1 MNKVNQKHLPRVR
14 MFSPRFIIASV
25 LCIAL
30 NVTLCYFTTTNG
42 LPFYFDTI
50 GTILMAFVMGPLPA
64 IVVAVTT
71 SLLCSFYSA
80 DALYFAILGVFV
92 AIRSSS
98 YIQNEKSRPIHLICL
113 VGDLALISG
122 VIGTIFQWLL
132 LGQPMLSYVSEN
144 ARLLS
149 GDNEVLFFFSS
160 MLVVM
165 VLNMVDKGVSVIIA
179 LAIYMIMP
187 EIVRKHLWNSKWRQK
202 ALTKEDL
209 KSIRT
214 NAKKRGNSLR
224 VKVMLLLVSLVVVLT
239 LLLGIVSARI
249 NYQSIKSDGKEMVS
263 DVARYAASFFNTDDF
278 DRFLEDGSKISE
290 YSNIKYMQYNTQ
302 LLSFK
307 QIFSKVEYL
316 YVYQIRED
324 GCYTIFDTDKESQ
337 KEGYVGDKLD
347 FDETYLPLVPDL
359 LLGKKIPVQ
368 EVNSR
373 FGTFITA
380 YEPIADPDGNPTNY
394 YVGADIAIENYD
406 HYIRRYILRL
416 GLAFSGFFAMI
427 LAYGLYTSAYHL
439 VYPMSCLERSIDDI
453 ITNMDDQDRLD
464 ESVRNLESLDIRT
477 NDELETLYR
486 ASCEMANQS
495 AEQIRSIRLLARS
508 NEKMQTGLIMTMAD
522 IFENQEI
529 DSRAHIQ
536 KTAEYVRIMLEGLRK
551 KGYYTE
557 KLTDKFINDVEI
569 STPLYDIGK
578 VKIPSSILNKPG
590 ELTDEEEKIMET
602 HTTEGKKILENAIS
616 TVEGE
621 NYLKEARNMAAYHH
635 ENWDGTGY
643 PLGLHG
649 EVIPL
654 SARIMAIADIFDE
667 LTSPRVYRS
676 AETAAEALEELKKGA
691 GTRFDPKCVE
701 VFEDSF
707 TEVKNVLR
715 KYSGR

>member
-1 MNKVNQKHLPRVR
+1 MNIVNQKHLPRVR
-14 MFSPRFIIASV
+14 MFSVRFVVASV

-30 NVTLCYFTTTNG
+30 NATLCYFTTTSG

-64 IVVAVTT
+64 IVVAVAT
-71 SLLCSFYSA
+71 SLTCSFYSA
-80 DALYFAILGVFV
+80 DALYFALLGVFV
-92 AIRSSS
+92 AIRSAS

-113 VGDLALISG
+113 IGDLALISG
-122 VIGTIFQWLL
+122 VVGTIFQWLL
-132 LGQPMLSYVSEN
+132 LGQPMLAYVSEN

-149 GDNEVLFFFSS
+149 GDNEKLFFLSS
-160 MLVVM
+160 MLIVM
-165 VLNMVDKGVSVIIA
+165 ALNIVDKGISVIVA

-187 EIVRKHLWNSKWRQK
+187 EAVRKHLWNSKWRQK
-202 ALTKEDL
+202 ALTKEDI
-209 KSIRT
+209 KAIRL
-214 NAKKRGNSLR
+214 NAKKRAGSLR
-224 VKVMLLLVSLVVVLT
+224 VKVTLLLVSLVVVLT
-239 LLLGIVSARI
+239 FILGLVSARI
-249 NYQSIKSDGKEMVS
+249 NYQSIKSDGKEMVA
-263 DVARYAASFFNTDDF
+263 DVARYAASFFNTNDF
-278 DRFLEDGSKISE
+278 EKFLEDGSKISE
-290 YSNIKYMQYNTQ
+290 YNNIKYMQYNTQ

-307 QIFSKVEYL
+307 QIFSNVEYL

-324 GCYTIFDTDKESQ
+324 GCYIVFDTDKEAQ
-337 KEGYVGDKLD
+337 KTGYIGERLD
-347 FDETYLPLVPDL
+347 FDESYLPLVPDL

-368 EVNSR
+368 EVDSR
-373 FGTFITA
+373 FGIFITA
-380 YEPIADPDGNPTNY
+380 YEPITDPDGNPTNY
-394 YVGADIAIENYD
+394 YVGADIAIENYNQ
-406 HYIRRYILRL
+406 YIKRYIIRL

-427 LAYGLYTSAYHL
+427 LAYGIYTSAYHL

-453 ITNMDDQDRLD
+453 ITNMDDQDKLD
-464 ESVRNLESLDIRT
+464 DSVRNLESLDIRT
-477 NDELETLYR
+477 GDEVETLYR

-536 KTAEYVRIMLEGLRK
+536 KTAEYVRIILEGLRK

-569 STPLYDIGK
+569 SAPLYDIGK

-590 ELTDEEEKIMET
+590 ELTAEEEKIMET

-667 LTSPRVYRS
+667 LTSARVYRN

-707 TEVKNVLR
+707 AEVKSVLR
-715 KYSGR
+715 KYPGS